1 VSRIEPRPRVL
12 VVDDHELFGESL
24 KIALSA
30 SHIDTLRAPDLSPAE
45 LLLLTDRFEPHVVL
59 LDLQLGG
66 GLSGIDLVEP
76 LRDRR
81 AHVVMVTGIND
92 PAELGACLHA
102 GALSVVSKAVP
113 LESLVRAVA
122 EALEGR
128 SVNDPAERAHFGE
141 ALAVAQRRKTQLDA
155 MFGALTNAEREVFA
169 GLAHGRSA
177 ETIARLRV
185 VSVRTVRSQIEA
197 ILAKLEVNS
206 QLAAVALANEAGWF
220 SSERQ
225 LHAASPS
232 PVRRDHDTTTPP
244 SHHDR
249 RTRTGERRGTRSV
262 APQSSQRS
270 SDSSAA

>member
-1 VSRIEPRPRVL
+1 MSRIEPSPRVL

-30 SHIDTLRAPDLSPAE
+30 SDIDTLRAPDLSPAE

-66 GLSGIDLVEP
+66 GMSGIDLVEP
-76 LRDRR
+76 LRARR
-81 AHVVMVTGIND
+81 AHVVMVTGVND
-92 PAELGACLHA
+92 PAELGACIHA
-102 GALSVVSKAVP
+102 GALSVVSKVVP

-128 SVNDPAERAHFGE
+128 SVNDTAERARFVE
-141 ALAVAQRRKTQLDA
+141 ALAVARRRKTQLDA

-220 SSERQ
+220 SSDRQ
-225 LHAASPS
+225 QPTPS
-232 PVRRDHDTTTPP
+232 QSRAREDQGTTTPL
-244 SHHDR
+244 SRHDR
-249 RTRTGERRGTRSV
+249 DMRTADRRGRRVVTPQRSR
-262 APQSSQRS
+262 RS

>member
-1 VSRIEPRPRVL
+1 M
-12 VVDDHELFGESL
+12 VDDHELFGESL
-24 KIALSA
+24 KIALTA
-30 SHIDTLRAPDLSPAE
+30 SRIDTLRAPDLSPPE

-76 LRDRR
+76 LRARR
-81 AHVVMVTGIND
+81 AKVVMVTGVND

-102 GALSVVSKAVP
+102 GALSVVSKAEP
-113 LESLVRAVA
+113 LENLVRAVA

-128 SVNDPAERAHFGE
+128 SVNDPAERARFGE
-141 ALAVAQRRKTQLDA
+141 ALAVARRRKAQLDA

-220 SSERQ
+220 SSEHQ
-225 LHAASPS
+225 LRTASPS
-232 PVRRDHDTTTPP
+232 PTGRDHETVTPP
-244 SHHDR
+244 SRYDR
-249 RTRTGERRGTRSV
+249 QTRTGDRRGRHLVTTQASR
-262 APQSSQRS
+262 RS